1 LDGLEPM
8 RTLAHDS
15 GGVAACQA
23 LCRKTQ
29 GCVHFSYWRP
39 GRNCHLAGA
48 SAFRVPN
55 QLYFV
60 AGPPICL
67 TSKPG
72 SLAFETK
79 SIAVPADGAREAVA
93 LLSDVSKGSIHGD
106 LKVFRPWR
114 LVSGG
119 VAALCA
125 FLFVASLALKFRPRS
140 SHWRRRWASLA
151 APLGQFMVARGV
163 SGYLLVSSRQ
173 QHLDVA

>member
-1 LDGLEPM
+1 
-8 RTLAHDS
+8 
-15 GGVAACQA
+15 
-23 LCRKTQ
+23 
-29 GCVHFSYWRP
+29 VHFSYWRP

-48 SAFRVPN
+48 SAFRLPN

-67 TSKPG
+67 TSKSG
-72 SLAFETK
+72 SLAFEAK
-79 SIAVPADGAREAVA
+79 SIAVPREAVA
-93 LLSDVSKGSIHGD
+93 LLSDVSKGNIHGELND
-106 LKVFRPWR
+106 VRPWR

-119 VAALCA
+119 LAALWA
-125 FLFVASLALKFRPRS
+125 FLFVASFALKFRPRS

-151 APLGQFMVARGV
+151 APLGQFMAARGV